1 VTPEDKAWEV
11 VKRAFDERTPAP
23 RRHASN
29 RLLLAGFAT
38 AVSVVVVAAL
48 SPPGRAVFHS
58 VREAVGIEHAQPALF
73 SLPAPG
79 RLLVVSSD
87 NGGVWL
93 VKSNGFLRKLGP
105 YSDAEWSPH
114 GLYVIATEGNELV
127 AFDLDGGVRWKLA
140 RHDPAAPRWEGTMT
154 DTRIAYL
161 AASGLRVVAGD
172 GTGDHLLDAYAG
184 EVAPAWDPA
193 RLHTLA
199 YYSGGAIGLRRAGG
213 SLVWRAPIKVLPA
226 ALEWSS
232 DGQYLAVRSTKQIV
246 VIDQRGRVHRTISML
261 GAELRQAT
269 FKPGTHEVAVVVRA
283 AGRSEVRIVDVD
295 HPGHARLLF
304 AGPGTFGDVEWS
316 PAGDWLLVNW
326 PDANQWVFIKGK
338 QVRAV
343 GNIREQF
350 ARADG
355 LRPFLELSGRWC
367 CSGPSK

>member
-1 VTPEDKAWEV
+1 MTPEDKAWEV

-199 YYSGGAIGLRRAGG
+199 YYSGGAIVLRRAGG

-304 AGPGTFGDVEWS
+304 AGPGTFGDIEWS

>member
-199 YYSGGAIGLRRAGG
+199 YYSGGAIVLRRAGG

-304 AGPGTFGDVEWS
+304 AGPGTFGDIEWS

>member
-11 VKRAFDERTPAP
+11 VKRAFEERTPAP

-199 YYSGGAIGLRRAGG
+199 YYSGGAIVLRRAGG

>member
-199 YYSGGAIGLRRAGG
+199 YYSGGAIVLRRAGG

-316 PAGDWLLVNW
+316 PTGDWLLVNW

>member
-1 VTPEDKAWEV
+1 MTPEDKAWEV

-199 YYSGGAIGLRRAGG
+199 YYSGGAIVLRRADG

-343 GNIREQF
+343 ANIREQF

-367 CSGPSK
+367 CSK

>member
-11 VKRAFDERTPAP
+11 VKRAFEERTPAP

-199 YYSGGAIGLRRAGG
+199 YYSGGAIVLRRAGG

-295 HPGHARLLF
+295 HPGRARLLF
-304 AGPGTFGDVEWS
+304 AGPGTFGDIEWS

>member
-199 YYSGGAIGLRRAGG
+199 YYSGGAIVLRRAGG

-232 DGQYLAVRSTKQIV
+232 DGQYLAVRSAKQIV

>member
-1 VTPEDKAWEV
+1 MTPEDKAWEV
-11 VKRAFDERTPAP
+11 VKRAFEERTPAP

-199 YYSGGAIGLRRAGG
+199 YYSGGAIVLRRADG

-304 AGPGTFGDVEWS
+304 AGPGTFGDIEWS

>member
-199 YYSGGAIGLRRAGG
+199 YYSGGAIVLRRADG